1 MMRLAA
7 GMLIVGL
14 GIVPLAMWPAVPVT
28 WLVVLALLVGGVGVV
43 ALSVPLVTVS
53 ASLALIAYTLALTI
67 ARMPID
73 PFTAIAVGATIVLL
87 LALVHFASGAEGA
100 TIGRSVITS
109 QLRRWLL
116 IVGAGAMAAVALTV
130 VAVGLAPVLAGG
142 VLPVTIVI
150 AALGALVAAAG
161 VIALLTREAS

>member
-14 GIVPLAMWPAVPVT
+14 GVVPLAMWPGVPVT

-67 ARMPID
+67 TRMPVD
-73 PFTAIAVGATIVLL
+73 PFTAIVVGVTMVLL

-100 TIGRSVITS
+100 TIGPAVITS

-116 IVGAGAMAAVALTV
+116 IIGAGAMAALALTV
-130 VAVGLAPVLAGG
+130 VAVGLAPIVTGG
-142 VLPVTIVI
+142 VLPVAIVI

>member
-7 GMLIVGL
+7 GMLVVGL
-14 GIVPLAMWPAVPVT
+14 GVVPLAMWPAVPVT

-67 ARMPID
+67 TRMPID
-73 PFTAIAVGATIVLL
+73 PFTAIAVGAMIVLL
-87 LALVHFASGAEGA
+87 LALVHFASGADGA
-100 TIGRSVITS
+100 IIGRSVITS

-116 IVGAGAMAAVALTV
+116 IVGAGAMAALALTV

-142 VLPVTIVI
+142 VLPVAIVI
-150 AALGALVAAAG
+150 AALGALAAAAG

>member
-14 GIVPLAMWPAVPVT
+14 GVVPLAMWPGVPVT

-67 ARMPID
+67 TRMPVD
-73 PFTAIAVGATIVLL
+73 PFTAIVVGVTMVLL

-100 TIGRSVITS
+100 TIGRAVITS

-116 IVGAGAMAAVALTV
+116 IVGAGAMAALALTV
-130 VAVGLAPVLAGG
+130 VAVGLAPIVTGG
-142 VLPVTIVI
+142 VLPVAIVI